1 MEFEEK
7 CVEEAEEG
15 KFLVLRCALSGLKG
29 PNHGEQQENI
39 FYTQCTINGRVHSLI
54 MDGRSC
60 TNVASIT
67 LEKKFKLKAKPHP
80 HPYHIQWLNQ
90 GKGL

>member
-39 FYTQCTINGRVHSLI
+39 FYT
-54 MDGRSC
+54 
-60 TNVASIT
+60 
-67 LEKKFKLKAKPHP
+67 
-80 HPYHIQWLNQ
+80 
-90 GKGL
+90 